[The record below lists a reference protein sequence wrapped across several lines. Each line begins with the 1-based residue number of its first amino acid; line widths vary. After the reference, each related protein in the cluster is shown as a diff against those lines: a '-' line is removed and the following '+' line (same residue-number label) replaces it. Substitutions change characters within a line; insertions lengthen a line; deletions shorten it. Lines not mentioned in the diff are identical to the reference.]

1 MSLELGF
8 AVFIKNQKALSTDE
22 TNITVDGIDDEFQGI
37 YTSLLLLRF
46 D

>member
-22 TNITVDGIDDEFQGI
+22 TIIVDGMDD
-37 YTSLLLLRF
+37 
-46 D
+46 

>member
-8 AVFIKNQKALSTDE
+8 AVFIKNRKALSTDE
-22 TNITVDGIDDEFQGI
+22 TVTVDGLDDEFQGI